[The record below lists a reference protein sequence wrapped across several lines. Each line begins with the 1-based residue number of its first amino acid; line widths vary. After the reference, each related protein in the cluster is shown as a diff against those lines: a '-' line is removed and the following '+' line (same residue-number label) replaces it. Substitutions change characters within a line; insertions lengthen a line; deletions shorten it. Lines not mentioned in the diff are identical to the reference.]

1 MSNPLEVQRDAIN
14 TALSHFDAGTEHSFR
29 DIDIH
34 QFGVKYVL
42 LRLSTLGLTPEDQA
56 ELKELA
62 RLVTQNMDPA
72 AVANKIVNRP
82 TASPVAAAIAAL
94 VLRGRG
100 SQKAILFGALFGA
113 YATLDTLNRADPN
126 ALQHTLQAVS
136 AGAVAAATIQFTQEQ
151 SEAEAWRLLLQRD

>member
-42 LRLSTLGLTPEDQA
+42 LRLSTLGLTPEDQG

-62 RLVTQNMDPA
+62 RLCTQHMDAA
-72 AVANKIVNRP
+72 AVANPIVNRP

-100 SQKAILFGALFGA
+100 SQKAILLGALFGA
-113 YATLDTLNRADPN
+113 YATLDTLN
-126 ALQHTLQAVS
+126 
-136 AGAVAAATIQFTQEQ
+136 
-151 SEAEAWRLLLQRD
+151 